1 MDVSFEN
8 GDLEN
13 LIILDKEYQRK
24 RKIKIIINYN
34 CYINSYR
41 NSHWSVFY
49 CQGNKKEKRR

>member
-1 MDVSFEN
+1 MDESFEN

-24 RKIKIIINYN
+24 RKIKIIIYN

-41 NSHWSVFY
+41 NCNWSVFY